1 MKHISDSVFNVVL
14 RFFILLEVTVL
25 DALDSSLGAR
35 TALLVNY
42 LPVLNTDFCVMKMSL
57 VELYQW

>member
-1 MKHISDSVFNVVL
+1 MVL
-14 RFFILLEVTVL
+14 CFFILLEVTVL

-42 LPVLNTDFCVMKMSL
+42 LPVLNTDFCVMKMNL